1 MGSLSESESSVK
13 IYSIPL
19 VTLITDISLL
29 HGSQAKS
36 ISYQKFNWQ
45 TETPNS
51 SCVDSIDS
59 INFVSTPSLFN
70 EQLAIIPSE
79 TSTRVVF
86 LLYPLTQSCTDEEP
100 TLFSA
105 CSTTYEILEAK
116 YNAKT
121 RSDWGWK
128 FSPPASGTSQLGFD
142 FGRDKAWRPRPRLR
156 WTMNDCENCRTMVV
170 SYRTWSGQSID
181 TVVQSLINNWDNFTD
196 ADIEFINSSP
206 IECFLPLINGLE
218 AYFLARLGKLKFKLQ
233 CWIGSE
239 LGDPLSSEDESE
251 GFTLSYLTKAW
262 IKSRAVIESFEL
274 ITQKLEDYQEGTA
287 GIRENNKIQDVINC
301 HRKKLQRARELEQY
315 VRETLQWNVGR
326 LSLIESRKSIQQSDT
341 LGKLS
346 ILAFIFLPISLVT
359 SFFGM
364 NINELIGSGA
374 SWKAFFIA
382 AGALCGLG
390 FLTFLWVFANR
401 SGLSS
406 AFRFAFSQ
414 LLLYFGALRRDCG

>member
-13 IYSIPL
+13 IDSIPL
-19 VTLITDISLL
+19 ATLIADISLL
-29 HGSQAKS
+29 HGSEAKS
-36 ISYQKFNWQ
+36 ISYQKVNWQ
-45 TETPNS
+45 TGNPNS

-59 INFVSTPSLFN
+59 VNFVSTPSLFN

-79 TSTRVVF
+79 TSTMIVF
-86 LLYPLTQSCTDEEP
+86 LLLPPTNSPLTRSCSDEEP

-116 YNAKT
+116 YNANI
-121 RSDWGWK
+121 RSDLGSWK
-128 FSPPASGTSQLGFD
+128 FGPPASGTSQLGFD
-142 FGRDKAWRPRPRLR
+142 FGRDEALRLRPLLR
-156 WTMNDCENCRTMVV
+156 WTMNDLVV
-170 SYRTWSGQSID
+170 FYRTWSRQSVD

-196 ADIEFINSSP
+196 ADIGFINSSP
-206 IECFLPLINGLE
+206 IECFLPLISDLE

-239 LGDPLSSEDESE
+239 LEDPRSLENESRS
-251 GFTLSYLTKAW
+251 FTLSYLTKAW

-274 ITQKLEDYQEGTA
+274 ITQKLEDYQEGTV

-315 VRETLQWNVGR
+315 VRDTLQWNVGR
-326 LSLIESRKSIQQSDT
+326 LSLIESRKSIQQSNT

-346 ILAFIFLPISLVT
+346 VLAFIFLPISLVT

-364 NINELIGSGA
+364 NINELTGSGA

-382 AGALCGLG
+382 AAVLCGLG
-390 FLTFLWVFANR
+390 ILTFAWIMGNSFAI
-401 SGLSS
+401 
-406 AFRFAFSQ
+406 AWD
-414 LLLYFGALRRDCG
+414 DCWTSR